1 MALRYVLIA
10 HNLIISHDPRVGEFN
25 PRFLTLRVSCQ
36 ESDSKDYNKDTNV
49 RKPTKA
55 NFNSWKNKSF
65 LPIKYMIL

>member
-36 ESDSKDYNKDTNV
+36 ESD
-49 RKPTKA
+49 
-55 NFNSWKNKSF
+55 
-65 LPIKYMIL
+65 